1 MELNKQAMKNIPHQY
16 RSKKRIYKQPINS
29 SSSRR
34 SDDNVINYYI
44 PKKKKKKAKK
54 KENM

>member
-29 SSSRR
+29 SSSRS

-44 PKKKKKKAKK
+44 PKKKKKKTKK